1 VTSAD
6 RAGGLVGSNDKA
18 AIKNSYSTG
27 SVVGANKGGLV
38 GISDGTVTDSYWDTV
53 TSGLATSAGG
63 AGAVGKLTL
72 ELQDQTTFTGWD
84 FVTIW
89 NIGPAINNGY
99 PFLR

>member
-1 VTSAD
+1 MLIVL
-6 RAGGLVGSNDKA
+6 GGLIGSNDKA

-53 TSGLATSAGG
+53 TSGLAASAGG
-63 AGAVGKLTL
+63 AGAVGKSTL
-72 ELQDQTTFTGWD
+72 EMKDSATFIGWD
-84 FVTIW
+84 FITIW
-89 NIGPAINNGY
+89 DIDPAINDGY